1 MALTVTAINAA
12 KPRDKAYKLA
22 DSLGLYLLVAP
33 SGGRLWRMNYRFLG
47 RQKTLSFGNYPDVS
61 LAKAREKRSEAREA
75 LADGRDPTEVRKEKI
90 REQRA
95 KAEET
100 FQAIA
105 DEWFG
110 RLELEGRAPKTLQK
124 MRWLLDLAYPLIG
137 NRPIADLTASELL
150 EVLRK
155 VEMRGRYETA
165 NRLRSTFG
173 TIFRY

>member
-12 KPRDKAYKLA
+12 KARDKAYKLA

-75 LADGRDPTEVRKEKI
+75 LADGRDPAEVRKEKV

-100 FQAIA
+100 FRAIA
-105 DEWFG
+105 DEWFS
-110 RLELEGRAPKTLQK
+110 RLALEGRAPKTLQK
-124 MRWLLDLAYPLIG
+124 MRWLLARGTHWDERVKMMRHWSNYLDSLQIG
-137 NRPIADLTASELL
+137 
-150 EVLRK
+150 
-155 VEMRGRYETA
+155 
-165 NRLRSTFG
+165 G
-173 TIFRY
+173 TILKANFRRK

>member
-1 MALTVTAINAA
+1 MGDTIMALTVTAINAA
-12 KPRDKAYKLA
+12 KARDKAYKLA

-75 LADGRDPTEVRKEKI
+75 LADGRDPAEVRKEKV

-100 FQAIA
+100 FRAIA
-105 DEWFG
+105 DEWFS
-110 RLELEGRAPKTLQK
+110 RLALEGRAPKTLQK
-124 MRWLLDLAYPLIG
+124 MRWLLDLSYPLIQTH
-137 NRPIADLTASELL
+137 R
-150 EVLRK
+150 
-155 VEMRGRYETA
+155 
-165 NRLRSTFG
+165 RSYGAG
-173 TIFRY
+173 TVGGSAQIGGSGSV

>member
-61 LAKAREKRSEAREA
+61 LAKPREKRSEAREA

-105 DEWFG
+105 DEWFA
-110 RLELEGRAPKTLQK
+110 RLKMEGRALKTLQK
-124 MRWLLDLAYPLIG
+124 MR
-137 NRPIADLTASELL
+137 
-150 EVLRK
+150 
-155 VEMRGRYETA
+155 
-165 NRLRSTFG
+165 
-173 TIFRY
+173 